1 VCGLLERRRE
11 TIRFSFRRFLA
22 RSIQPALMSR
32 RSRFNM
38 HVFEL
43 TKTLISIPSISGN
56 EKAVAFFLADSLSAI
71 GLHVELQDASAD
83 RPNVYARRGEP
94 DVVLSTH
101 TDTVPPYVGFTEDDD
116 FIYGRGACDAKGL
129 IAAMIKAAEALIE
142 ANVTDFGLLFVVGEE
157 AGSPGARAANA
168 IPNRSRYLINGEPTE
183 SKLALGSK
191 GALRAVLRASGR
203 AAHSAYPERGE
214 SAVDKLLDVLK
225 DLRLAEFPHDKT
237 LGATTMNIGVIKG
250 GVAAN
255 VIPPEAEAELMFRVV
270 TNTGALKRT
279 IEDVVTARVEVEYT
293 FECDPVFTERINGFE
308 TTVVAFTTDIPLLG
322 NWGKPLLFGPGSI
335 LDAHTPNE
343 KISKRDL
350 VAAVET
356 YKQMVLRLKA
366 DAS

>member
-1 VCGLLERRRE
+1 
-11 TIRFSFRRFLA
+11 
-22 RSIQPALMSR
+22 
-32 RSRFNM
+32 M

-43 TKTLISIPSISGN
+43 TRTLISIPSISGD
-56 EKAVAFFLADSLSAI
+56 EKAVALFLAEYLTAI
-71 GLHVELQDASAD
+71 GLLVELQDD
-83 RPNVYARRGEP
+83 VTGRPNVYARRGEP

-101 TDTVPPYVGFTEDDD
+101 TDTVPPYLEFSEDDD

-142 ANVTDFGLLFVVGEE
+142 ANVADFGLLFVVGEE
-157 AGSPGARAANA
+157 AGSPGARAANS

-191 GALRAVLRASGR
+191 GALRAILRASGR

-214 SAVDKLLDVLK
+214 SAVDKLLDVLD
-225 DLRLAEFPHDKT
+225 DLRRAELPRDET
-237 LGATTMNIGVIKG
+237 LGSTTMNIGMIKG

-270 TNTGALKRT
+270 TDTGSLKR
-279 IEDVVTARVEVEYT
+279 IVEDVIRTRVEIEYT
-293 FECDPVFTERINGFE
+293 FECDPVFTERVDGFE

-343 KISKRDL
+343 RISKREL
-350 VAAVET
+350 SGAVET
-356 YKQMVLRLKA
+356 YKEMVLRLKA